1 MNMSTTDITRNYR
14 SVMMI
19 IYPEYY
25 LAEQDSN
32 YIQWLREQSCQGYP
46 YCPWTMGSQLELQI
60 EFPKQ
65 MLDHALT
72 LKELKCNFI
81 WGCFRWGF
89 FTFQWKSLALKSPT
103 LILLHIGTQDADG
116 SCKTFAGLRGWW
128 HLASLIQ
135 SYQSPTFFG
144 DCVAT
149 MGTPCESRMG
159 KENTNREIW
168 DISSE
173 NSHGTERNWTY

>member
-81 WGCFRWGF
+81 WGCFRWVF
-89 FTFQWKSLALKSPT
+89 FYFSMKVTGTQIAYIDSLAHRNTRRWRELQNFCGASGMMTPRIAHPE
-103 LILLHIGTQDADG
+103 LSISNVFWRLCGHDG
-116 SCKTFAGLRGWW
+116 DSMWK
-128 HLASLIQ
+128 
-135 SYQSPTFFG
+135 
-144 DCVAT
+144 
-149 MGTPCESRMG
+149 
-159 KENTNREIW
+159 
-168 DISSE
+168 
-173 NSHGTERNWTY
+173 